1 MSFNS
6 FREKANIFLYDSR
19 DLVLSRLRVLSFLVS
34 LVAVGTLVYDYG
46 FHHGDDT
53 SALLLDVVKGTFAF
67 YILYYITRF
76 VYHFHPKKFLRQT
89 WFEGAM
95 MLLLFVEGISYNL
108 FDTLLLQS
116 LFESLGI
123 GGFAD
128 FSTIFIQMY
137 LLILVGLKISR
148 GTTLL
153 PLLKLHPASLFML
166 SFLVII
172 LSGTGLLLLP
182 EMTYSGELSFLD
194 ALFTSTSATCVT
206 GLMVENATMF
216 TFKGQV
222 IIMILIKLGGLN
234 IIAFGTF
241 IALMSKFG
249 VGVKQHD
256 VIEDFMHKD
265 NALSAKGMLGRIIL
279 WSTVIELVGAM
290 LLYVLWLDNIPFK
303 TAGDKL
309 FSSVFHSISAFNSA
323 GISLFENGFYQEFVR
338 DNYYVQMVIALL
350 IFVGALG
357 FNSLFNIF
365 TFSHMRERLKFPWK
379 QINFSTK
386 IALYFSLVFVIL
398 GTVAFY
404 FIEQGNTLK
413 DQSFIESLITSVFQS
428 VNRTSGFT
436 SVHYADVGVPF
447 LLLMIVLMFIGAS
460 SSSTGGGI
468 KTSTFAILWA
478 STLSTIR
485 GRKRVELFKRTINQ
499 VLLKRAFTVLIFFL
513 VGNMICI
520 IALSITEGD
529 ILAMQGRGVF
539 DLIFEQVSALGTV
552 GLSTGITSELSS
564 AGKTIVMISMF
575 VGRVGTLTVAFAVSK
590 RLISNKYEYP
600 TGHTMVG

>member
-1 MSFNS
+1 
-6 FREKANIFLYDSR
+6 
-19 DLVLSRLRVLSFLVS
+19 
-34 LVAVGTLVYDYG
+34 
-46 FHHGDDT
+46 
-53 SALLLDVVKGTFAF
+53 
-67 YILYYITRF
+67 
-76 VYHFHPKKFLRQT
+76 
-89 WFEGAM
+89 
-95 MLLLFVEGISYNL
+95 
-108 FDTLLLQS
+108 
-116 LFESLGI
+116 
-123 GGFAD
+123 
-128 FSTIFIQMY
+128 
-137 LLILVGLKISR
+137 
-148 GTTLL
+148 
-153 PLLKLHPASLFML
+153 
-166 SFLVII
+166 
-172 LSGTGLLLLP
+172 
-182 EMTYSGELSFLD
+182 
-194 ALFTSTSATCVT
+194 
-206 GLMVENATMF
+206 
-216 TFKGQV
+216 
-222 IIMILIKLGGLN
+222 
-234 IIAFGTF
+234 
-241 IALMSKFG
+241 
-249 VGVKQHD
+249 
-256 VIEDFMHKD
+256 
-265 NALSAKGMLGRIIL
+265 
-279 WSTVIELVGAM
+279 
-290 LLYVLWLDNIPFK
+290 
-303 TAGDKL
+303 
-309 FSSVFHSISAFNSA
+309 
-323 GISLFENGFYQEFVR
+323 
-338 DNYYVQMVIALL
+338 VIALL

-365 TFSHMRERLKFPWK
+365 TFSHMRERLKSPWK

-413 DQSFIESLITSVFQS
+413 DQSFVESLITSVFQS

-485 GRKRVELFKRTINQ
+485 GRKRVELFKRTISQ